1 MKKVITHMRNRR
13 DFLKAAALG
22 GAASF
27 FPHDTLLG
35 KTLRQASTGGKP
47 KKGVLITML
56 PKQMSYLDRFKL
68 AVDVG
73 FEGVEAQT
81 IIDPKEAD
89 EIKEASLKAKLPIH
103 SVMNMGHWE
112 WPFSSPNPDDVKKG
126 AERMEISLRNAKLWG
141 ADTVLLV
148 PAVVKPDT
156 TIPQAWQRSQP
167 HIKKL
172 LPLAQEL
179 GVVIGIEPVWN
190 KFLLTPYDT
199 AKYVDEFESPWV
211 KAYFDVGNVVMYGY
225 PQEWIRAL
233 GKRIVKFHLKDFKYE
248 SRQWVPLR
256 EGSIDWKEI
265 HKAIGEIGF
274 NGYLTVELPGGDEAY
289 LREVS
294 RRVDMIFAG
303 A

>member
-1 MKKVITHMRNRR
+1 MNRR
-13 DFLKAAALG
+13 DFARTAALG
-22 GAASF
+22 ASA
-27 FPHDTLLG
+27 TLLSQNVLFG
-35 KTLRQASTGGKP
+35 SPRAANAGSGQL
-47 KKGVLITML
+47 KKAVLITML

-73 FEGVEAQT
+73 FEGIEAQT
-81 IIDPKEAD
+81 VTDPKEAD
-89 EIKEASLKAKLPIH
+89 LIKEASEKAKIRIH
-103 SVMNMGHWE
+103 SVMNMAHWQH
-112 WPFSSPNPDDVKKG
+112 PLSSPNPDDVKKSVEG
-126 AERMEISLRNAKLWG
+126 METSLRNAKLWG

-148 PAVVKPDT
+148 PAVVRPDT

-172 LPLAQEL
+172 IPLAKEL
-179 GVVIGIEPVWN
+179 NVVIGIEPVWN

-199 AKYVDEFESPWV
+199 AKYVDEFKSPWI

-233 GKRIVKFHLKDFKYE
+233 NKRIIKFHLKDFDT
-248 SRQWVPLR
+248 RTRNFVPLR
-256 EGSIDWKEI
+256 EGSIDWKEVR
-265 HKAIGEIGF
+265 KAIGEIGF
-274 NGYLTVELPGGDEAY
+274 SGYLTVELQGGDEAY

-303 A
+303 E